1 METRIKFPLTLDVDS
16 SLTREQ
22 LYRILDDHLE
32 SLLTKGLGVSMY
44 RYELPRK
51 GIKSES

>member
-1 METRIKFPLTLDVDS
+1 MDTRIKFKLTLDVDS

-22 LYRILDDHLE
+22 LYRILDDNLE
-32 SLLTKGLGVSMY
+32 TLLKTNTGVSMY

-51 GIKSES
+51 GIKNES